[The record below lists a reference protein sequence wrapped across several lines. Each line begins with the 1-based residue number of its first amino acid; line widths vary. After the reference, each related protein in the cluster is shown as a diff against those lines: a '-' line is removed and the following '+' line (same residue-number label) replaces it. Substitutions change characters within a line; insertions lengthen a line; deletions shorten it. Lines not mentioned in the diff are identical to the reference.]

1 MKKRSLFF
9 ILAILIIMTLIAGCS
24 QNSKE
29 VSSNTYAVSGIIVDK
44 NGIGIEGIKIHF
56 SGNHGSAT
64 TDSKG
69 NWYKSGLSGRVI
81 ITPVDE
87 KYRFTPENLVVTSKA
102 TGLKFIALD
111 SIPSPIILYIPRVS
125 TNSTELVWTEVEEAN
140 NYEIYRST
148 DNIDYIKIDVTDK
161 TSYIDNEL

>member
-1 MKKRSLFF
+1 M
-9 ILAILIIMTLIAGCS
+9 
-24 QNSKE
+24 
-29 VSSNTYAVSGIIVDK
+29 
-44 NGIGIEGIKIHF
+44 
-56 SGNHGSAT
+56 
-64 TDSKG
+64 
-69 NWYKSGLSGRVI
+69 
-81 ITPVDE
+81 
-87 KYRFTPENLVVTSKA
+87 
-102 TGLKFIALD
+102 D